1 MREPAEYEAFVYRWT
16 NDTTG
21 KVYIGYHT
29 GNIHDGYVS
38 SSNVFNNI
46 YRADPGNFT
55 RDIIYYGTT
64 QDSYKLEQRL
74 ILEYRAD
81 YIPLYNLGH
90 GRIAYW
96 RRTCT
101 WCGAVVDPQNADW
114 LKWFERVHFEN
125 CKLNPANQVIKEP
138 VILVA
143 NKRKPKVV
151 KEPNPKVVKLRK
163 PKRVRPLLFSTPHGV
178 FDNLTK
184 YCKYYGLTRWRIK
197 SFLDR
202 GQYLNYKWLPGS
214 EYDTYTPPEDY
225 IKL

>member
-21 KVYIGYHT
+21 KVYIGYHK
-29 GNIHDGYVS
+29 GSIHDGYIS

-46 YRADPGNFT
+46 YREDPNNFT

-64 QDSYKLEQRL
+64 QDSYKQEQRL

-101 WCGAVVDPQNADW
+101 WCGAVVDPQNDDW
-114 LKWFERVHFEN
+114 LVWFEQVHFES
-125 CKLNPANQVIKEP
+125 CKLNPANSILNEP
-138 VILVA
+138 KI
-143 NKRKPKVV
+143 
-151 KEPNPKVVKLRK
+151 VKLRK
-163 PKRVRPLLFSTPHGV
+163 PKRVRPLLFRTPHGV

-184 YCKYYGLTRWRIK
+184 YCRHYSLARWRIK
-197 SFLDR
+197 YFLDR
-202 GQYLNYKWLPGS
+202 GQHTDYRWLSGS
-214 EYDTYTPPEDY
+214 EYDTYTPPDNY
-225 IKL
+225 IIL